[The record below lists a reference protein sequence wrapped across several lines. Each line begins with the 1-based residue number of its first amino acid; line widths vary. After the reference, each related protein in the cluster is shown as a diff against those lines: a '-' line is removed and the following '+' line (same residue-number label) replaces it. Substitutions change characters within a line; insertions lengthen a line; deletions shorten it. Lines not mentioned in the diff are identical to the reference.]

1 MLNDIEI
8 LKGIHPGIVLE
19 RNIREKGLKKGQ
31 LALDCREY
39 PQTLTAITKGSRDM
53 NTALALKLEKA
64 LGLEEGYFM
73 ILQIF
78 YDIKKQKQKLSQ
90 NEKNLPRLRKILFWD
105 TRMESIDWQK
115 QYKSVIRRV
124 FERGNDFE
132 KSEITR
138 FYGSGRINEVLE
150 EMPMSKTEKR

>member
-19 RNIREKGLKKGQ
+19 RKIHEKGLKKGQ
-31 LALDCREY
+31 LALECREY

-53 NTALALKLEKA
+53 NTALSMKLEKA

-78 YDIKKQKQKLSQ
+78 HDIKKQKQKQSQ
-90 NEKNLPRLRKILFWD
+90 KDRNHPKLRKVLFWD
-105 TRMESIDWQK
+105 TKMESIDWQK

-124 FERGNDFE
+124 FERGNEFE
-132 KSEITR
+132 KFEITR
-138 FYGSGRINEVLE
+138 FYGSDLINEVLE
-150 EMPMSKTEKR
+150 EMNISKTEKQ